1 MEYGVYLRQTEGGT
15 ISVLTD
21 NKSSQI
27 ITKISECVWVRIK
40 FVLKSYEIRTL
51 SFLLG
56 KHSGQYQCK
65 LNKKFPRSD

>member
-1 MEYGVYLRQTEGGT
+1 MEYGVYLRQTEDGT
-15 ISVLTD
+15 ISVLRD

-40 FVLKSYEIRTL
+40 FMLKSYEIRVF

-56 KHSGQYQCK
+56 KQSGQY
-65 LNKKFPRSD
+65 

>member
-1 MEYGVYLRQTEGGT
+1 MEYSVYLRQTEGGT
-15 ISVLTD
+15 ISVRD

-40 FVLKSYEIRTL
+40 FMLKSYEIKSF

-65 LNKKFPRSD
+65 PNKKFPRSD